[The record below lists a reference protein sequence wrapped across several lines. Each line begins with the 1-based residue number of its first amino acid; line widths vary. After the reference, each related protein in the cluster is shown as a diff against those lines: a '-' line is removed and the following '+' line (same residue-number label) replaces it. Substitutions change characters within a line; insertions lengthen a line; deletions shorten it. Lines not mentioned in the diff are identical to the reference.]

1 MKVNNV
7 LINPKDVESCIKALA
22 DASSNHT
29 DYILNLNGKIKALA
43 FGVFALS
50 CAVILLN
57 QTVFKQEKK
66 IKTLEK
72 TVDTLVQIQV
82 SGNQDKK
89 EEPASE

>member
-7 LINPKDVESCIKALA
+7 LINPKDVESSINLLA
-22 DASSNHT
+22 NASSNHT
-29 DYILNLNGKIKALA
+29 DYILNLNGKIKMLA
-43 FGVFALS
+43 FSVIALS

-57 QTVFKQEKK
+57 HIVFKQEKK
-66 IKTLEK
+66 IEKLEK
-72 TVDTLVQIQV
+72 TVDMLVQIQA